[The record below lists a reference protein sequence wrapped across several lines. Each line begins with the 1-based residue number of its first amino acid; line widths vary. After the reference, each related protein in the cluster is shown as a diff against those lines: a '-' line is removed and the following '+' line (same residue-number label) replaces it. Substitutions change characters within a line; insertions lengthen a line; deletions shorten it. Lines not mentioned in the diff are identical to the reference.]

1 MTNNP
6 RTDTRVLG
14 SLRSADGV
22 GVVRIEDRYDTDI
35 DDLWSAVT
43 EPERLVRWW
52 GRVEGDLRPG
62 GEFRLFVESAG
73 LDGTGRVEA
82 CEPPRRFRVTSRESD
97 ESWAAGSPDA
107 PRPFD
112 SVTEVT
118 LTPASDQTIL
128 VIEISGPPLD
138 KIAFYGAGWQI
149 HAENLATYLA
159 GHVRGDEQA
168 RWEELVPPYQDL
180 AAHIG

>member
-1 MTNNP
+1 MTSNARP
-6 RTDTRVLG
+6 DTRVLG

-43 EPERLVRWW
+43 EPERLARWW

-62 GEFRLFVESAG
+62 GDIRLFVESAG
-73 LDGTGRVEA
+73 LDSTGHVEA

-97 ESWAAGSPDA
+97 ESWAGSSPDA
-107 PRPFD
+107 PPPFD

-118 LTPASDQTIL
+118 LTPAGDQTIL
-128 VIEISGPPLD
+128 VIEISGMPLD

-149 HAENLATYLA
+149 HAENLAIYLT
-159 GHVRGDEQA
+159 GLERGDAGA
-168 RWEELVPPYQDL
+168 RWEELVPAYQDL
-180 AAHIG
+180 AAHIE